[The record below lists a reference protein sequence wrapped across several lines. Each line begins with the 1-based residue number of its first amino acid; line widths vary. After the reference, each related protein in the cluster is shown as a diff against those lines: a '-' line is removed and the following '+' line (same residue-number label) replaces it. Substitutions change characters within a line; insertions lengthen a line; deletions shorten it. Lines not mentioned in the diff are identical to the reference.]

1 MKTPN
6 PHDGPGTALPGPREP
21 AFDQLRALAMLA
33 GVLFHAAM
41 AYSPLASPFW
51 PTADRQHWV
60 GVDVL
65 IWLPHLVRMPL
76 FFLVAGYFTAALLV
90 RRGMAGLARQR
101 LRRVLLPFLL
111 AWPLVHLSLS
121 ASTEWA
127 LVHVQQPSGFLRM
140 VQAWLAQPD
149 RPALPPGTGH
159 LWFLPYLL
167 LFSLMVWIGRSLGG
181 SALLDR
187 VLAFDIRAVALGL
200 PLLLLPGFALTSA
213 PHPAPESLLPL
224 VWAIVLYGPF
234 FALGFGLHGRL
245 ERLAPLQAWLWP
257 GLVVCLLLYA
267 VFLNQLG
274 QSPSTLRAPIH
285 LAALQAMIAAW
296 ATLAC
301 LLAGL
306 RWCNR
311 PRGGLRY
318 LAASAY
324 WTYLL
329 HLPVLFAVQYALLDV
344 AWPWPVKFAAAV
356 LVTLALCLA
365 SYELVVRRTRLRA
378 WVG

>member
-1 MKTPN
+1 MTALN
-6 PHDGPGTALPGPREP
+6 PQVGSGEALPGLREP
-21 AFDQLRALAMLA
+21 AFDQLRALAMLV
-33 GVLFHAAM
+33 GVVFHAAL

-60 GVDVL
+60 GVDAL

-76 FFLVAGYFTAALLV
+76 FFLVSGYFTAALLA
-90 RRGMAGLARQR
+90 RRGLAGLARQR
-101 LRRVLLPFLL
+101 VRRVLVPFVL
-111 AWPLVHLSLS
+111 AWPLVYLSLS

-127 LVHVQQPSGFLRM
+127 LVHVQHPSGFLLM
-140 VQAWLAQPD
+140 VQAWLAQPQP
-149 RPALPPGTGH
+149 PALPPGTGH
-159 LWFLPYLL
+159 LWFLAYLL
-167 LFSLMVWIGRSLGG
+167 LFSLMVWIGRSLEWSG
-181 SALLDR
+181 LLDR
-187 VLAFDIRAVALGL
+187 WLALDMRAVALSL
-200 PLLLLPGFALTSA
+200 PLLLLPGFALTSV
-213 PHPAPESLLPL
+213 PHPAPESLLPQ
-224 VWAIVLYGPF
+224 VWAIALYGPF

-245 ERLAPLQAWLWP
+245 GRLAPLESWLWP
-257 GLVVCLLLYA
+257 ALLACLLLYL

-274 QSPSTLRAPIH
+274 QSPPTLRAPIH

-306 RWCNR
+306 RWCKQ
-311 PRGGLRY
+311 PRGWLRY

-329 HLPVLFAVQYALLDV
+329 HLTVLFAVQYMLMDL
-344 AWPWPVKFAAAV
+344 AWLWPIKFAVAV
-356 LVTLALCLA
+356 LTTLALCLA
-365 SYELVVRRTRLRA
+365 SYQLIVRRTRLRA